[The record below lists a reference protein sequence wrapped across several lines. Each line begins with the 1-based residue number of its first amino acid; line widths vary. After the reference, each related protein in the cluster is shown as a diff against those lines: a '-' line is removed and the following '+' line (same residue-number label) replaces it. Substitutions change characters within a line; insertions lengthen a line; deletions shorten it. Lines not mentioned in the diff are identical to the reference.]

1 MKQFYIH
8 NRPFTF
14 SGDSRTRYF
23 CVDTLCDPDLNV
35 REVSYVRLTADGRLP
50 PDWRS
55 RVRTTRALDTVV
67 PPVPGGF
74 LGGAYN
80 PASDMP
86 TLDTVIPDNFDGPMD
101 DARAG
106 LRSAV
111 GDVDGFVCARL
122 RMGHDELRGAL
133 KAEQVDGVAL
143 AIYNIEA
150 RRQGLIIGDQTG
162 IGKGRQAAAVI
173 RYALVNGLTP
183 VFVSAGAFLFSDMYR
198 DCRALGIGK
207 GGSPA
212 VNPMV
217 FNSGADVFD
226 FGQRA
231 GEVDYAR
238 ADGETDSEYERRIL
252 REQRRLYP
260 AVFKPAAPG
269 DFAKPG
275 LADGRNC
282 VFATYSQFQ
291 GGGDSDKKAW
301 LTRYAQ
307 GHDCVFILD
316 EAHKAAGASN
326 TGAFFRDILRHAR
339 GCVFL
344 SATFAK
350 DADSLAFF
358 AQRTLLSE
366 SFIRPD
372 DLARALGLA
381 GNAVMEYV
389 SRELVRC
396 GQMIRRE
403 RRTKGVGFESVL
415 PAPAQRDSMRRKV
428 DEVVGVLQDM
438 MRWHSEVSSKHL
450 RDLTSAEAARFRYG
464 SHALE
469 VRFDS
474 PADSLF
480 LVSEALLLAAKA
492 DIVAERAAEHVRKG
506 RKVVIALSKTS
517 ESLLTGDGGDPLPEG
532 QAVDGDFT
540 ARLTRIARRLPR
552 VTFTLSPLRRSAQ
565 GGDFS
570 ADGYTPGKNGVWS
583 KVVPLTGEALAGL
596 EEIMDRLRGM
606 RTGLPASPIDAI
618 VGRLRRLGIEAAELT
633 GRKRGLAYGGEGFKE
648 ARVAALPRRDVGM
661 TVKAF
666 QDNELDVLIINS
678 SAATGVSCHAVPTD
692 KVPAER
698 VKQRYMIL
706 AQPELDVNVEVQK
719 MGRID
724 RTGQLPT
731 LPPQYEYVMTGIPV
745 EDRMQMMTRTK
756 MQGLFSA
763 TSSDQHAIDSA
774 AECPDFYNKYG
785 DMCVKQ
791 WLRTHHEQASMLGIG
806 SDRDIDGI
814 RGSAAR
820 VVSGRMAML
829 TCDEQER
836 FYAQVQESYTRF
848 ARELKEDG
856 KWDLDIDK
864 YDIRADFKP
873 DPQPVITNCG
883 GSAFGGNLGS
893 GRLVWQERHKMTF
906 ERLVSE
912 AESLRGEN
920 RAAHAALLR
929 EIERVE
935 GEGFYH
941 NTINTWLVRKIIKAV
956 DSHGFIVC
964 RRRRL
969 GRTYA
974 ILGLRLAYSRTTY
987 GNEAPYVAYII
998 AKTDKAQIIRTRNVI
1013 EGNAVERLFDDRH
1026 NNSSK
1031 DDSVV
1036 PSEAIAGSDPE
1047 AREFWGDHSDF
1058 NVRVLSGNLLSV
1070 YTGKLNKNESRPTIF
1085 SCTLKDGSSALFAKY
1100 GGLWSDVNTREY
1112 RSCIIPL
1119 SSGVIDFLN
1128 GEDDARAGIRG
1139 NTFPVGAVTILWQA
1153 GAAGVILYCAE
1164 DGRMTINAPAD
1175 EDFARLVSEC
1185 VGRGIPADDK
1195 TVSLTVGDLD
1205 RLGQRGCM
1213 LRVAQYRGM
1222 TKYVREDRLDEHLR
1236 HVARGR
1242 LWPTLGWDEVDI
1254 PANSEPGGAS
1264 LIPNPAQ
1271 KPPARRPSAEAEA
1284 ALDRLYSAVLDRLT
1298 AGLI

>member
-35 REVSYVRLTADGRLP
+35 REVSYVRLTPDGRLP
-50 PDWRS
+50 PDWRA
-55 RVRTTRALDTVV
+55 RVRTTRALDSVV

-74 LGGAYN
+74 LGGAYA

-86 TLDTVIPDNFDGPMD
+86 TLDTVIPDNFDGPME
-101 DARAG
+101 DARTG

-122 RMGHDELRGAL
+122 RMSHDELRGAL

-150 RRQGLIIGDQTG
+150 RRQSLIIGDQTG

-275 LADGRNC
+275 LVDGRNC

-291 GGGDSDKKAW
+291 GCGDSDKKAW
-301 LTRYAQ
+301 LMRYAQ
-307 GHDCVFILD
+307 GHGCVFILD

-350 DADSLAFF
+350 DAASLAFF

-366 SFIRPD
+366 SFISPP
-372 DLARALGLA
+372 DLAKALGLA

-403 RRTKGVGFESVL
+403 RRTKGVGFESVI
-415 PAPAQRDSMRRKV
+415 PTPAQRDSMRRKV
-428 DEVVGVLQDM
+428 DEVVGVLQAM
-438 MRWHSEVSSKHL
+438 MRWHDEVRSKHL
-450 RDLTSAEAARFRYG
+450 RDLTSAEAARYRYG
-464 SHALE
+464 SHSFEA
-469 VRFDS
+469 RFDS

-480 LVSEALLLAAKA
+480 FVSEALLLSAKA

-517 ESLLTGDGGDPLPEG
+517 ESLLTDDGGDPLPEG

-540 ARLTRIARRLPR
+540 ARLARIAGRLPR
-552 VTFTLSPLRRSAQ
+552 VTFTLTPHRRSAQ
-565 GGDFS
+565 GADFS
-570 ADGYTPGKNGVWS
+570 ADGYTPGKNGVWR
-583 KVVPLTGEALAGL
+583 KVVPLTGDALAGL
-596 EEIMDRLRGM
+596 DEIMGRLRSM

-618 VGRLRRLGIEAAELT
+618 VGRLRRMGIEAAELT
-633 GRKRGLAYGGEGFKE
+633 GRKRGLAYGSDGFKE
-648 ARVAALPRRDVGM
+648 ARVTALPRRDVGM

-706 AQPELDVNVEVQK
+706 AQPELDVNIEVQK

-745 EDRMQMMTRTK
+745 EDRMQMMMRTK

-763 TSSDQHAIDSA
+763 TSSDQHAMDSA

-791 WLRTHHEQASMLGIG
+791 WLLAHNEQAKMLGLPHQ
-806 SDRDIDGI
+806 RDIDGI

-820 VVSGRMAML
+820 IVSGRMAML

-848 ARELKEDG
+848 ARELKEEG
-856 KWDLDIDK
+856 RWDLDIDK

-893 GRLVWQERHKMTF
+893 GRLIWQEPHKMTF

-912 AESLRGEN
+912 AESLKGEN

-929 EIERVE
+929 EIEREE
-935 GEGFYH
+935 GEGFHYYL
-941 NTINTWLVRKIIKAV
+941 INTWLVRRILQAL
-956 DSHGFIVC
+956 DTYGFIVC
-964 RRRRL
+964 RSRRL

-974 ILGLRLAYSRTTY
+974 ILGARLAYRRISD
-987 GNEAPYVAYII
+987 GDEAPYAAYLI
-998 AKTDKAQIIRTRNVI
+998 AKTDKAQIIRTQNVI
-1013 EGNAVERLFDDRH
+1013 EGNAVERLFDDRY
-1026 NNSSK
+1026 NCSSK
-1031 DDSVV
+1031 GDSVV
-1036 PSEAIAGSDPE
+1036 PHEAIGGSEPE

-1058 NVRVLSGNLLSV
+1058 NVGVLSGNLLSI
-1070 YTGKLNKNESRPTIF
+1070 YTGKLNKHETRPTIF

-1100 GGLWSDVNTREY
+1100 GGLRSDNNSGEFK
-1112 RSCIIPL
+1112 SCIVPL

-1128 GEDDARAGIRG
+1128 GEDDDRAGIRG
-1139 NTFPVGAVTILWQA
+1139 NAFPAGVVSILWQA
-1153 GAAGVILYCAE
+1153 GAADIIHYCAE
-1164 DGRMTINAPAD
+1164 ASRLTINAPAD
-1175 EDFARLVSEC
+1175 EDFARLVAEC
-1185 VGRGIPADDK
+1185 VGRDIPADDK
-1195 TVSLTVGDLD
+1195 IVSLSVGDLD

-1213 LRVAQYRGM
+1213 LRINMFAAFE
-1222 TKYVREDRLDEHLR
+1222 KCLHEDRLDEYMR
-1236 HVARGR
+1236 HVARRR
-1242 LWPTLGWDEVDI
+1242 LWPALEWDEADI
-1254 PANSEPGGAS
+1254 PANSEPSGAR

>member
-35 REVSYVRLTADGRLP
+35 REVSYVRLTPDGRLP
-50 PDWRS
+50 PDWRT

-74 LGGAYN
+74 LGGAYA

-86 TLDTVIPDNFDGPMD
+86 TLDTVIPDNFDGPME

-122 RMGHDELRGAL
+122 RMSHDELRGAL

-150 RRQGLIIGDQTG
+150 RRQSLIIGDQTG

-212 VNPMV
+212 VSPMV

-301 LTRYAQ
+301 LMRYAQ
-307 GHDCVFILD
+307 GHGCVFILD

-326 TGAFFRDILRHAR
+326 TGAFFSGILRHAR

-358 AQRTLLSE
+358 ARRTLLSE

-372 DLARALGLA
+372 DLAKALGLA

-403 RRTKGVGFESVL
+403 RRTKGVGFDSVL
-415 PAPAQRDSMRRKV
+415 PTSAQRDSMRRKV
-428 DEVVGVLQDM
+428 DEVVGILQSM
-438 MRWHSEVSSKHL
+438 MRWHDEVCGKYL
-450 RDLTSAEAARFRYG
+450 DRLTRAEADKFRRG
-464 SHALE
+464 SHVFDA
-469 VRFDS
+469 RFDS

-480 LVSEALLLAAKA
+480 LVSEALLLSAKA

-517 ESLLTGDGGDPLPEG
+517 ESLLTDDGGTPLPEG
-532 QAVDGDFT
+532 KAVDGDFT
-540 ARLTRIARRLPR
+540 ARLARIAGRLPR
-552 VTFTLSPLRRSAQ
+552 VTFTLTPLRRSAQ
-565 GGDFS
+565 GADFS
-570 ADGYTPGKNGVWS
+570 ADGYTPGKNGVWR
-583 KVVPLTGEALAGL
+583 KVVPLTGDALAGL
-596 EEIMDRLRGM
+596 DEIMSRLRGM
-606 RTGLPASPIDAI
+606 STGLPASPIDAI
-618 VGRLRRLGIEAAELT
+618 VGHLRRMGIEAAELT

-648 ARVAALPRRDVGM
+648 ARVAALPQRNVGM

-731 LPPQYEYVMTGIPV
+731 LPPQYEYVMTGVPV
-745 EDRMQMMTRTK
+745 EDRMQMMMRAK
-756 MQGLFSA
+756 MRGLFSA
-763 TSSDQHAIDSA
+763 TSSDQHAMDSTTD
-774 AECPDFYNKYG
+774 CPDFYNKYG
-785 DMCVKQ
+785 DMCVKK
-791 WLRTHHEQASMLGIG
+791 WLLNNGAQARMLGMG
-806 SDRDIDGI
+806 TMRDIDNM
-814 RGSAAR
+814 RGEAAR

-829 TCDEQER
+829 TCAEQER
-836 FYAQVQESYTRF
+836 FYAEVQGLY
-848 ARELKEDG
+848 REYAERLKEDG
-856 KWDLDIDK
+856 AWDIDIDK
-864 YDIRADFKP
+864 YDIRADYKP
-873 DPQPVITNCG
+873 DPRPVMTNCG
-883 GSAFGGNLGS
+883 GSAFGGNLNS
-893 GRLVWQERHKMTF
+893 GRLIWREPHKMMF
-906 ERLVSE
+906 DRL
-912 AESLRGEN
+912 AGIARSLKGEN
-920 RAAHAALLR
+920 SAAHAAYFRKWEEVRRKADGDLR
-929 EIERVE
+929 DWYDFRVDTQMAE
-935 GEGFYH
+935 
-941 NTINTWLVRKIIKAV
+941 KIIHAV
-956 DSHGFIVC
+956 DTYGFVVCKSHSP
-964 RRRRL
+964 
-969 GRTYA
+969 GRKCA
-974 ILGLRLAYSRTTY
+974 ILGVRMVDNGGGVTK
-987 GNEAPYVAYII
+987 VKYI
-998 AKTDKAQIIRTRNVI
+998 AAFSGKAQTVMLG
-1013 EGNAVERLFDDRH
+1013 E
-1026 NNSSK
+1026 
-1031 DDSVV
+1031 DSLTGVFLSRRALHGDAPIV
-1036 PSEAIAGSDPE
+1036 PGEAIGGGGTE
-1047 AREFWGDHSDF
+1047 AREFWGDHSEFD
-1058 NVRVLSGNLLSV
+1058 VSVLSGNLLSI
-1070 YTGKLNKNESRPTIF
+1070 YAGKLSKNEARPTIF
-1085 SCTLKDGSSALFAKY
+1085 SCTLKDGSPMLFAKY
-1100 GGLWSDVNTREY
+1100 GGLRSDVAAHEGGA
-1112 RSCIIPL
+1112 CIVPL
-1119 SSGVIDFLN
+1119 SSGVLDFLN
-1128 GEDDARAGIRG
+1128 GDDDARAEIRG
-1139 NTFPVGAVTILWQA
+1139 NAFPVGAATLLWQA
-1153 GAAGVILYCAE
+1153 GSAGITHYSAEAGVVAI
-1164 DGRMTINAPAD
+1164 DTSD
-1175 EDFARLVSEC
+1175 EDFARLVTEST
-1185 VGRGIPADDK
+1185 GRSLPPDVR
-1195 TVSLTVGDLD
+1195 TVRLTRGDLD
-1205 RLGQRGCM
+1205 RLGQRGCR
-1213 LRVAQYRGM
+1213 LKVVQNAVFAKCVYA
-1222 TKYVREDRLDEHLR
+1222 DRLDDYLR
-1236 HVARGR
+1236 RVARGR
-1242 LWPTLGWDEVDI
+1242 LWPELEWDEADI
-1254 PANSEPGGAS
+1254 PAGGEQNCAS
-1264 LIPNPAQ
+1264 LIPSPPQ
-1271 KPPARRPSAEAEA
+1271 KPSARRPSAEAEA